1 MVRKMSS
8 SQDIREVVDSMEAV
22 RASASVLQGSLS
34 AFLKARESYDEKSAN
49 MSANDL
55 LKEAVEA
62 LDHRV
67 PLLVRANAINV
78 KVIKALDTALAAF
91 IDEAGPIDPA
101 AAAEAVAKNTSSAA
115 APAPA
120 ASSRAAAPA
129 APGTPAAPTESGGR
143 APKAQP
149 DRLKNFMAGF
159 AAGAEAA
166 AAGKYDHAEEDKKG
180 YTARGYRAG
189 REFFEK
195 TGRSK
200 GELVDLLPALVTN
213 LVEAGKHDEANE
225 MRELLRKEQDLAM
238 RGASTAAAPAPAPAS
253 AAAAAPATM
262 AADQGEPAPA
272 TSGETVEQPGEAS
285 SSTDG
290 EGDGDDAAGAA
301 DGDAAGAADGDAAG
315 AADGEQPGAR
325 DAIESPPLDAA
336 GVQPVDEEADQP
348 LAGGEDREPWL
359 SDVPDDLRR

>member
-55 LKEAVEA
+55 LKEAVDA

-67 PLLVRANAINV
+67 PLLVRANAINL

-91 IDEAGPIDPA
+91 IDEAGAIDPA
-101 AAAEAVAKNTSSAA
+101 VAAEAVAKNTSSTT

-120 ASSRAAAPA
+120 ASPRAAAPA
-129 APGTPAAPTESGGR
+129 APAETGGR

-166 AAGKYDHAEEDKKG
+166 ASGKYDTAEEDKKG

-200 GELVDLLPALVTN
+200 GEQIDFLPPLIVN

-225 MRELLRKEQDLAM
+225 MRELLKKEQDLAM
-238 RGASTAAAPAPAPAS
+238 RGAVPAAAPAPAPAS
-253 AAAAAPATM
+253 SAAAAPATM
-262 AADQGEPAPA
+262 AADQGETAPA
-272 TSGETVEQPGEAS
+272 TSGETVEQPS
-285 SSTDG
+285 D
-290 EGDGDDAAGAA
+290 A
-301 DGDAAGAADGDAAG
+301 DGASTGGEDDAAG

-325 DAIESPPLDAA
+325 DVIESPPLDGA

-359 SDVPDDLRR
+359 DNVPEDLRRNAG